1 MQYPI
6 WEPFLANSLIIAI
19 VAILHV
25 FVSHF
30 AIGGGLYLVLAEIW
44 ARRKK
49 DDAHLGYV
57 KKHSKFFALTTLVFG
72 AVSGVGIWVTIGLI
86 HPNGTKWLINN
97 FVWGWATEWVFFFIE
112 ITAAIIYYYGWKR
125 LSAKTHIAVGWIYF
139 ISAWL
144 SLVVINGIL
153 TFMLTPGEW
162 LATGNF
168 WDGFFNPTYISATL
182 FRTCICIM
190 LAGLYATVSVAK
202 EKNRELKIKIMRRN
216 GWFIIIPILLLIPIG
231 LWYYNAH
238 PESVTGSF
246 LPDTIQTMA
255 LQVMIFSAGLLLLL
269 SILNTLVFPRH
280 TGYVS
285 ASVLMFLGLIAMGG
299 YEWSREAARK
309 PYIIYD
315 FLYSNNL
322 LKSSE
327 VNLPSEKPMPVKYTT
342 GNRGRDLYLAGCRTC
357 HTLDGY
363 NSLGEQLAG
372 LESQHIANIIPR
384 LQYYIGKMPPFPGN
398 EKDAADLAQFL
409 ASHAN
414 ADPIST
420 GANLTEAE
428 KNQIV
433 FDRRCGGCHTL
444 NGYREL
450 GSTFADLDYEES
462 EEFVLMVQEL
472 ADEMPPFT
480 GDENE
485 LKMLIAHLR
494 GGVQ

>member
-1 MQYPI
+1 MQYAI
-6 WEPFLANSLIIAI
+6 WEPFLANSILIAV

-25 FVSHF
+25 FVAHF

-44 ARRKK
+44 ARRKN

-97 FVWGWATEWVFFFIE
+97 FVWGWATEWIFFFIE
-112 ITAAIIYYYGWKR
+112 ITAAMIYYYGWKR

-139 ISAWL
+139 IAAWL
-144 SLVVINGIL
+144 SLVIINGIL

-162 LATGNF
+162 LTTGNF
-168 WDGFFNPTYISATL
+168 WDGFFNPAYFAATL
-182 FRTCICIM
+182 FRTCICLM

-202 EKNRELKIKIMRRN
+202 EKNRDLKVKIMRRN
-216 GWFIIIPILLLIPIG
+216 GWFIIIPLLVSIPFG
-231 LWYYNAH
+231 LWYYNVL
-238 PESVTGSF
+238 PQSVTGAF
-246 LPDTIQTMA
+246 LPGMVPTIA

-269 SILNTLVFPRH
+269 SVLSTLVFPRH

-285 ASVLMFLGLIAMGG
+285 ASILMLLGLMAMGG
-299 YEWSREAARK
+299 FEWSREAARK

-315 FLYSNNL
+315 FLYSNNV
-322 LKSSE
+322 LKSE
-327 VNLPSEKPMPVKYTT
+327 EANLPSEKPLPVKYPT
-342 GNRGRDLYLAGCRTC
+342 GNRGRDLYLAGCRSC

-372 LESQHIANIIPR
+372 VETEHIANIIPR
-384 LQYYIGKMPPFPGN
+384 LQHFIGKMPPFPGN
-398 EKDAADLAQFL
+398 EKDAADLAEFL
-409 ASHAN
+409 ASHTFS
-414 ADPIST
+414 DPVST
-420 GANLTEAE
+420 RMDLTEAE

-444 NGYREL
+444 NGYREI

-462 EEFVLMVQEL
+462 EELVLMVQDL
-472 ADEMPPFT
+472 TDEMPPFA

-494 GGVQ
+494 GGAQ